1 MNEMDVTLTAPAQ
14 RSPARVLLIEHDPG
28 LREVMVGWLSE
39 DHAYVQVAATAAEGI
54 DLLSSFCPDVVVCDM
69 RLPDRLGL
77 EVLGIVHQRCPDTQ
91 VIMTSTVAD
100 THMVVQALRLG
111 AADYLFKPL
120 KQPVMLLHAVRRALA
135 DARLLLENRRYRQA
149 LEEKNRELNES
160 LRVLREDQEA
170 GRAVQLKIMPPL
182 HKDYG
187 HLELS
192 FRIKPSLYLS
202 GDFVDHFRVSE
213 TQVGFYLADVSGHGA
228 SSAFVTIMLKTMANR
243 LRKRYQDASRR
254 VLLPAEI
261 LSRANEELMSMA
273 LGKHLSVFCGLI
285 DFSTR
290 QLVYSSA
297 SHFPPPRLFMA
308 GNAYALEDQG
318 LPVGLFENPGYQ
330 NRSVELAGDFELW
343 ACSDGALE
351 VLAEPTLAEKEAKLV
366 EIMVQANHNV
376 DTFLS
381 LLGVTEQGSVPDDI
395 AVLQVSGRC

>member
-1 MNEMDVTLTAPAQ
+1 MNEMDVRDDKPG
-14 RSPARVLLIEHDPG
+14 RVLLIESDPAM
-28 LREVMVGWLSE
+28 REMLVGWLAE
-39 DHAYVQVAATAAEGI
+39 DHANVQAAATAAEGL
-54 DLLSSFCPDVVVCDM
+54 DKMTSFEPEVVVCDM
-69 RLPDRLGL
+69 RLTDRLGL
-77 EVLGIVHQRCPDTQ
+77 EVLEVAQRTCPDAQ
-91 VIMTSTVAD
+91 VIMTSQVSDTV
-100 THMVVQALRLG
+100 MVVQALRLG

-120 KQPVMLLHAVRRALA
+120 KQPIMLLHAVRRATA
-135 DARLLLENRRYRQA
+135 DARLLLQNRRYRQA

-170 GRAVQLKIMPPL
+170 GRAVQLKILPAS
-182 HKDYG
+182 KKAYG
-187 HLELS
+187 DTEIN

-202 GDFVDHFRVSE
+202 GDFVDHFRISE

-254 VLLPAEI
+254 VLLPAEL

-273 LGKHLSVFCGLI
+273 LGKHLSVFCGMI

-308 GNAYALEDQG
+308 GNVYSLEDHS

-351 VLAEPTLAEKEAKLV
+351 VLTESSLAEKEAKLV
-366 EIMVQANHNV
+366 EIMVQANHNI

>member
-1 MNEMDVTLTAPAQ
+1 MNHIDENRAK
-14 RSPARVLLIEHDPG
+14 PARVLLIETDQSNRDLLQHWLAEDDA
-28 LREVMVGWLSE
+28 EVE
-39 DHAYVQVAATAAEGI
+39 TAATAQEGLA
-54 DLLSSFCPDVVVCDM
+54 LLTSFQPQVVVCDM

-77 EVLGIVHQRCPDTQ
+77 EVLEVAQRECPDVR
-91 VIMTSTVAD
+91 VIMTSALSDTV
-100 THMVVQALRLG
+100 MVVQALRLG

-120 KQPVMLLHAVRRALA
+120 KQPVMLLHAVRRAAA
-135 DARLLLENRRYRQA
+135 DARLMLENRRYRQA
-149 LEEKNRELNES
+149 LEDKNRELNES

-170 GRAVQLKIMPPL
+170 GRAVQLKILPPQ
-182 HKDYG
+182 HKSYG
-187 HLELS
+187 PIEIN

-202 GDFVDHFRVSE
+202 GDFVDHFRISE
-213 TQVGFYLADVSGHGA
+213 TQLGFYLADVSGHGA

-261 LSRANEELMSMA
+261 LSRANEELLSMG

-285 DFSTR
+285 DFSSR

-297 SHFPPPRLFMA
+297 SHFPPPKLFMA
-308 GNAYALEDQG
+308 GNVYSLEDQG

-330 NRSVELAGDFELW
+330 NRSIELAGDFELW

-351 VLAEPTLAEKEAKLV
+351 VLNEPSLAQKEQKLV

-376 DTFLS
+376 DTFVS
-381 LLGVTEQGSVPDDI
+381 LLGITEQGSVPDDI
-395 AVLQVSGRC
+395 AVLQVSGQC